1 MTEKR
6 LSIKQNLLYNSFG
19 SMFYLACQWLITIFV
34 VQLSSYE
41 DAGNLSLAISITN
54 IFYTI
59 ATFGIRNFQVSD
71 VNNKYSASDYVTSRL
86 ITSAASLVLCVGFV
100 LLNQGY
106 TAEQMGVIII
116 YAVFKLSEI
125 LVDVLQGIQQKASR
139 MDYIARS
146 FVLRGILL
154 LSSFCLVLYLSKS
167 LLLAITVMA
176 LLTMA
181 VVLLIDF
188 PTSWKLAPF
197 RLHISKQNLKQIL
210 LECWPLMFNTTVIT
224 SLVSI
229 PRYFLEMYYGS
240 EVLGFYSSVA
250 TPAVIIQTACMWI
263 YSPLISSIAEHYA
276 NHAKKEYSALLIR
289 AVLAIIA
296 VFVIIFIG
304 AALLGNWGLH
314 LLFGEEIL
322 DYAYLLIPVLFTT
335 VLIALC
341 YFMDMLLTI
350 SRWMKATSL
359 ALVGALAAEFAL
371 SVLFVQTWGMDGV
384 NYILYIAFG
393 IALTIQVIFWFVT
406 TRRHFAAS

>member
-1 MTEKR
+1 M
-6 LSIKQNLLYNSFG
+6 
-19 SMFYLACQWLITIFV
+19 
-34 VQLSSYE
+34 
-41 DAGNLSLAISITN
+41 N
-54 IFYTI
+54 IFYTL

-71 VNNKYSASDYVTSRL
+71 VDNKYSASDYVTSRL

-197 RLHISKQNLKQIL
+197 RLHISKFKAD
-210 LECWPLMFNTTVIT
+210 
-224 SLVSI
+224 
-229 PRYFLEMYYGS
+229 
-240 EVLGFYSSVA
+240 SSGMLAADV
-250 TPAVIIQTACMWI
+250 Q
-263 YSPLISSIAEHYA
+263 YHR
-276 NHAKKEYSALLIR
+276 NH
-289 AVLAIIA
+289 
-296 VFVIIFIG
+296 FIG
-304 AALLGNWGLH
+304 FH
-314 LLFGEEIL
+314 S
-322 DYAYLLIPVLFTT
+322 PVF
-335 VLIALC
+335 
-341 YFMDMLLTI
+341 
-350 SRWMKATSL
+350 S
-359 ALVGALAAEFAL
+359 
-371 SVLFVQTWGMDGV
+371 
-384 NYILYIAFG
+384 
-393 IALTIQVIFWFVT
+393 
-406 TRRHFAAS
+406 